1 MCDTQETA
9 KQACRPFVKDIFF
22 TILEHLQSSQDEA
35 WYACD
40 TILRKKP
47 VLEVEG
53 VAKIQYG
60 LSFFQQPYVI
70 CLPKMDMESNLILSA
85 KSVTEK
91 STFLGLER
99 YFFMT
104 NPLSL

>member
-1 MCDTQETA
+1 MPRPFDVCDAQETA
-9 KQACRPFVKDIFF
+9 KQASRSFVEDTFF
-22 TILEHLQSSQDEA
+22 MILEHLQSSQNEA

-40 TILRKKP
+40 TILRKEP
-47 VLEVEG
+47 VLEVEE

-70 CLPKMDMESNLILSA
+70 CLPKMDMESNLVLSA

-91 STFLGLER
+91 SIF
-99 YFFMT
+99 
-104 NPLSL
+104 